1 MILLETLKLDWSVR
15 LSYHLRHN
23 RYRGLSRTC
32 FQLLV
37 ILYYSVK
44 AVLLLELLFFY
55 FFSKAVW
62 SAIKW
67 CFKLDEREWYLRLK
81 SSHNT
86 YSSEENIFDDFDDL
100 ED

>member
-1 MILLETLKLDWSVR
+1 MILLEMLKLDWSDR
-15 LSYHLRHN
+15 LPYHLRYN

-32 FQLLV
+32 FQMLV

-55 FFSKAVW
+55 FFFKAVW

-67 CFKLDEREWYLRLK
+67 CFKLDEREWYLRK
-81 SSHNT
+81 KNKRYT
-86 YSSEENIFDDFDDL
+86 YSSEQNEL
-100 ED
+100 EDYNDFED